1 MSDRTARSGQ
11 VPQNP
16 SLLAGARPRRVPTV
30 LEPCDKMPNPIPEEQ
45 LWLAAIE
52 DGRLGTWDL
61 DPRLEVVHYAP
72 QWKSRLGFPR
82 IHDCDSTGFWRCR
95 VHPQDFD
102 AMLRSLRLHI
112 DGSLPTYEA
121 RFRLR
126 SNGSGYRH
134 VLSRGRVVARDAS
147 GAATRMVGTMV
158 DLTDRP
164 PVAAV
169 HGLATEDPT
178 QWVER
183 PRVPFHALLGV
194 SARPDSG
201 PDGGWT
207 SPSGLAAERHR
218 LVDQVHDLLQR
229 ACRDANGGA

>member
-1 MSDRTARSGQ
+1 ML
-11 VPQNP
+11 NP
-16 SLLAGARPRRVPTV
+16 T
-30 LEPCDKMPNPIPEEQ
+30 PEEQ
-45 LWLAAIE
+45 RWLAAIE
-52 DGRLGTWDL
+52 GGRLGTWDL

-95 VHPQDFD
+95 VHPEDFD

-112 DGSLPTYEA
+112 DGSLPTYEV

-126 SNGSGYRH
+126 SNGSGYRY
-134 VLSRGRVVARDAS
+134 VLSRGRVVERDAN

-164 PVAAV
+164 PVAAA
-169 HGLATEDPT
+169 HGLAAEDPT
-178 QWVER
+178 QVVER

-194 SARPDSG
+194 DRRASAL
-201 PDGGWT
+201 
-207 SPSGLAAERHR
+207 SPCSVADRDALLAN
-218 LVDQVHDLLQR
+218 VHDLLDR
-229 ACRDANGGA
+229 GLREADAARHGYPDVTEGPGGPGGWRKR